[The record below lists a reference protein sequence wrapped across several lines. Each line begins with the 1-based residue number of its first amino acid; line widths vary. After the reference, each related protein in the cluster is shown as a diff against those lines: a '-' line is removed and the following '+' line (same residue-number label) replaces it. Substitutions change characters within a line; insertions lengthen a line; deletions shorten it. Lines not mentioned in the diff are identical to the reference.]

1 MDPCPAPV
9 ITISDP
15 NHPGEPLDVLGH
27 EPSVRRASTLP
38 TWRPS
43 RWQRR
48 ALLGAGLLAV
58 FGAPLA
64 LYVRHRSH
72 EAALDLQD
80 LRDAHLSLVQSGR
93 ATVSTENDAVLV
105 LRDDGPQTLHIT
117 SARVDCEGYP
127 AHTLDLTARKGQHL
141 EVLLPREKSCPSRV
155 PVDGPGTVVLN
166 VTTLRGQHKTL
177 RIDTS
182 GSTFAT
188 YYTYLQQQACALHPL
203 ESSLQAT
210 IGTVALRGRDR
221 AAPRG
226 ESRRPPT
233 RAACPQCQSGLSCH
247 PRRPP
252 AAPVRPGPARPGAP
266 THRDVVLHL
275 TVASCVAARLDTEQV
290 LTPASDGTALPLGSP
305 QHITKEQ
312 LQALTPAAL
321 QTLRVMVVD
330 GTERADAELYLQ
342 DPLVG
347 EPSGLRVG
355 PLLAASC

>member
-48 ALLGAGLLAV
+48 ALLGAVLLAV

-72 EAALDLQD
+72 EAALDRQD

-117 SARVDCEGYP
+117 SAWVDREGYP
-127 AHTLDLTARKGQHL
+127 AHPLDLTARKGQHL

-182 GSTFAT
+182 GSTFTT

-210 IGTVALRGRDR
+210 IGTVALRGRDLAVQLR
-221 AAPRG
+221 VANLVALPR
-226 ESRRPPT
+226 ELL
-233 RAACPQCQSGLSCH
+233 ALSASQGFH
-247 PRRPP
+247 VTLDGRLPLRF
-252 AAPVRPGPARPGAP
+252 GPARPGAP

-312 LQALTPAAL
+312 LQALTPAVL
-321 QTLRVMVVD
+321 QTLRVMVGD

-342 DPLVG
+342 DPLFG